1 MPGSQ
6 RSSRSGRIS
15 RRLQESVT
23 KDFEELL
30 ACFNARGVKA
40 IIVGGHAVA
49 FHGKPR
55 FTKDLD
61 FFVESSAENAA
72 CVIQALTD
80 FGFEGLGLEAADFMS
95 PDKVVQLGV
104 APNRVDLVTSIDGVT
119 FEEAWSG
126 RAPGHYG
133 AQPASY
139 LGKPELVRNKRAAG
153 RPQDLADLDS
163 LS

>member
-1 MPGSQ
+1 M
-6 RSSRSGRIS
+6 
-15 RRLQESVT
+15 
-23 KDFEELL
+23 L
-30 ACFNARGVKA
+30 ACFSARGVKA

-61 FFVESSAENAA
+61 FFVESSADNAA
-72 CVIQALTD
+72 RLMQALVD
-80 FGFEGLGLEAADFMS
+80 FGFEGLGLEAEDFMS

-104 APNRVDLVTSIDGVT
+104 APNRVDLVTSIDGVN
-119 FEEAWSG
+119 FDEAWSG
-126 RAPGHYG
+126 RAAGHYG
-133 AQPASY
+133 SQPASY
-139 LGKPELVRNKRAAG
+139 LGKAELVRNKRAVG